1 MVDNVIGD
9 VDNLKIGVI
18 ILNWNNVPDTIQCVL
33 SIDSQTYKQH
43 ELIIVDNGSDYDS
56 VSRLQQRFPDRTI
69 ISTGSN
75 LGYAGGNNIGIRYL
89 LNRDID
95 AILILNNDVVL
106 KRSALEELVNT
117 LNQNDAIKIVAPV
130 TISFE
135 NPPKVIESG
144 ARFNPHNGYQNRLYQ
159 GSAPEELEQLAPFDV
174 DIAPGCAFLA
184 HKDLFRKV
192 GFLPEHYFVYFE
204 ETDWCLD
211 VKRSGYRV
219 VCQPKA
225 IVKHKNASALG
236 FDSPLFTYYL
246 TRNRFYFLQKHLIS
260 SASLYMIPFSIL
272 REIKKF
278 MVDLF
283 SGRTQNAFTRALGV
297 FDFLRGK
304 TGIYPWKYSTGDN
317 Q

>member
-1 MVDNVIGD
+1 VDNR
-9 VDNLKIGVI
+9 KIGVV
-18 ILNWNNVPDTIQCVL
+18 ILNWNNVSDTIQCVL
-33 SIDSQTYKQH
+33 SVDGQTYKQH
-43 ELIIVDNGSDYDS
+43 ELIIVDNGSDNDS
-56 VSRLQQRFPDRTI
+56 VSRLHQRFPDRTI

-106 KRSALEELVNT
+106 MHTALQELVNT
-117 LNQNDAIKIVAPV
+117 LNQNDAIKIVSPV

-159 GSAPEELEQLAPFDV
+159 GAAPEDLEELAPFDV

-184 HKDLFRKV
+184 HRDLFWKV
-192 GFLPEHYFVYFE
+192 GFLPEHYFLYFE

-225 IVKHKNASALG
+225 LVKHKNASILG
-236 FDSPLFTYYL
+236 SDSPLVTYYL
-246 TRNRFYFLQKHLIS
+246 TRNQFYFYQKHLMRS
-260 SASLYMIPFSIL
+260 VLHQMIAFSII
-272 REIKKF
+272 REIKRF
-278 MVDLF
+278 VVDLF
-283 SGRTQNAFTRALGV
+283 SGRTHNAFARSLGV
-297 FDFLRGK
+297 FDFFRGK
-304 TGIYPWKYSTGDN
+304 TGIYPWKYTTGGN
-317 Q
+317 L